1 MKLHRI
7 KTIFGVGLM
16 VAAPAIMAEEF
27 STGTP
32 KPETLS
38 EAVRFEKYKMTS
50 AEVQA
55 KKDAAEQ
62 RAASQST
69 TAGRKTVTA
78 KSNTPDRKTG
88 QGDAAKK

>member
-7 KTIFGVGLM
+7 QTILSIGLLA
-16 VAAPAIMAEEF
+16 AAPIALAEEF

-50 AEVQA
+50 AEAQA
-55 KKDAAEQ
+55 RKDAGEQQ

-69 TAGRKTVTA
+69 ARRKTVTA
-78 KSNTPDRKTG
+78 KSNTEHKTG
-88 QGDAAKK
+88 QADAPKK